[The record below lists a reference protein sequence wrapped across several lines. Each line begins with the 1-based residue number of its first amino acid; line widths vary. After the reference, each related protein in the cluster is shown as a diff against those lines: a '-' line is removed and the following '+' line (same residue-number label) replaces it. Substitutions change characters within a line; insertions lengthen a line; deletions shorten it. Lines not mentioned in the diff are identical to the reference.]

1 MPYWS
6 NCLLHCEC
14 GWERIYRNPVA
25 AQMGGE
31 SHLAHCSFFREA
43 QERIKNLKGQAMAK
57 NKTVDDPFVDDEWG
71 MPDEQTQDSSTAEM
85 PDEAKEERPPFL
97 KPHHVG
103 NALTGT
109 LELVRVTSET
119 SDFSDVILL
128 VSLRGKNFRLGMK
141 LFAADYKALLQRFG
155 KKRSDWHGPLRYKVM
170 PHRGNPKGYIA
181 VR

>member
-1 MPYWS
+1 
-6 NCLLHCEC
+6 
-14 GWERIYRNPVA
+14 
-25 AQMGGE
+25 
-31 SHLAHCSFFREA
+31 
-43 QERIKNLKGQAMAK
+43 MAK
-57 NKTVDDPFVDDEWG
+57 NKTVDDPFQEDDWG
-71 MPDEQTQDSSTAEM
+71 MPEEQTQDSSLEM
-85 PDEAKEERPPFL
+85 PDESKEERPPFL

-109 LELVRVTSET
+109 LDLVRVTSET

-128 VSLRGKNFRLGMK
+128 VTLRGKNFRLGMK

-155 KKRSDWHGPLRYKVM
+155 KKKSDWHGQLRYKVM